1 MVKFKFDK
9 RTTSLFTAVLSLKSV
24 KEAENFFRD
33 LCTAEELKEIT
44 DRWEMARLVDK
55 GMPYREIAARLKTS
69 TTTVS
74 RVASWLNNGQGG
86 YRLALDK
93 SNNSHQH
100 DPFPKKRLRSYLI

>member
-9 RTTSLFTAVLSLKSV
+9 RSTSLFTAILSLKSV

-33 LCTAEELKEIT
+33 LCTTEELKEMT
-44 DRWEMARLVDK
+44 DRWEMARLVNE
-55 GMPYREIAARLKTS
+55 GIPYREIAARLKTS

-74 RVASWLNNGQGG
+74 RVASWLNNGLGG

-93 SNNSHQH
+93 LNDKHHHN
-100 DPFPKKRLRSYLI
+100 PFPKKRL